1 VKIENIMD
9 LKCSFLSFVWSDKNI
24 NNGPILL
31 CLVYVTSDTN
41 KISIY
46 EFISDKALINFSVM
60 LR

>member
-1 VKIENIMD
+1 MD